1 MGLNPM
7 IYILVSA
14 VCAGIAVFA
23 AFFAIRSDRV
33 DQAAVAPEKIYKAK
47 VAVWSGYANSIGD
60 LKKDLAAKIY
70 ETSIDIHRTGQ
81 RTREVTSIQDYVRLK
96 GNEENGQSAEA
107 VREAR
112 LG

>member
-7 IYILVSA
+7 VYIFVSA
-14 VCAGIAVFA
+14 VCAGIAVFT
-23 AFFAIRSDRV
+23 AFFAIRSERV
-33 DQAAVAPEKIYKAK
+33 DEATVSPEKSNKSD
-47 VAVWSGYANSIGD
+47 VVVLGYANALAD

-70 ETSIDIHRTGQ
+70 ETSMELHRTGQ

-107 VREAR
+107 FREAR